1 MDFLKKTEKGMDEG
15 TRMVLIIVKREVDWN
30 F

>member
-1 MDFLKKTEKGMDEG
+1 MDFLRKTEKGMDEG
-15 TRMVLIIVKREVDWN
+15 KRMVLIIVKREVDWN